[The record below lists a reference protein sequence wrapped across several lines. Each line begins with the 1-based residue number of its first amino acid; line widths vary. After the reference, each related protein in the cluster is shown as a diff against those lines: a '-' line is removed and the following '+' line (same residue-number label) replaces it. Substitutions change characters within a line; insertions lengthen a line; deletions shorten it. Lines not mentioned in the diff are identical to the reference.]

1 MLLQARRLRKADPV
15 KNAALYAEHEKEDM
29 SLYGIINR
37 TLYRPFYMLYKE
49 PILVLVT
56 LYISF
61 IYGILYARES
71 PLYYCM
77 SSTEICVVLWQFLKL
92 CRWFLLVNE
101 VGDLVRTD

>member
-15 KNAALYAEHEKEDM
+15 KNAALYAEHEKEDL

-71 PLYYCM
+71 HYH
-77 SSTEICVVLWQFLKL
+77 V
-92 CRWFLLVNE
+92 
-101 VGDLVRTD
+101 DLAD